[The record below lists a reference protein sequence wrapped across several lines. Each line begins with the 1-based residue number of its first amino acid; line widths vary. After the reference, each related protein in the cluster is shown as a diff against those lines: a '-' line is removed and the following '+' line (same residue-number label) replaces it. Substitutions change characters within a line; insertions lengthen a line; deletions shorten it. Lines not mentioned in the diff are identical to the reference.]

1 MFRLC
6 TAQLQRVPFIHT
18 MTHTVALGLGQYS
31 GPASEVVNI
40 IPLVVEKAEFPWLVQ
55 ASWNFPKLS

>member
-1 MFRLC
+1 
-6 TAQLQRVPFIHT
+6 
-18 MTHTVALGLGQYS
+18 MTHTVALGLGQHS

-55 ASWNFPKLS
+55 ASWNFPELSL